1 MRLRYLVITV
11 AVILLAF
18 GLAQLRDMPVDV
30 FPEFDPPMVEVQTEA
45 LGLSATE
52 VESLITVPMEGNL
65 LNGVAWLDRIYSTS
79 VTGLSSILLIFEPG
93 TDPIRARQMVQERLN
108 QSYALPNVSSR
119 LP

>member
-1 MRLRYLVITV
+1 MMRWIIESSMRLRYLVITV

-65 LNGVAWLDRIYSTS
+65 LNGVAWLDRIYSTVGHRAVVHPARLRTRHRSRFVHARWCRS
-79 VTGLSSILLIFEPG
+79 V
-93 TDPIRARQMVQERLN
+93 
-108 QSYALPNVSSR
+108 
-119 LP
+119 

>member
-1 MRLRYLVITV
+1 MMRWIVESSMRLRFLVITI

-45 LGLSATE
+45 LGLSAAE

-65 LNGVAWLDRIYSTS
+65 LNGVAWLDQRQHHGLVCLRTRMGLHIRILCIEKFFCPFN
-79 VTGLSSILLIFEPG
+79 G
-93 TDPIRARQMVQERLN
+93 
-108 QSYALPNVSSR
+108 
-119 LP
+119 